1 MWTAAIP
8 VRHNRISFAR
18 LSGNVRVKRGREKTS
33 TNLASQ
39 NVRDPHLIVIDDVR
53 KVVRRQ
59 AVRLAQDKVLEGER
73 VVVDRVVDHVP
84 LRQGT
89 GRTLLAGVSAPP
101 DGNSAAAAAELAAH
115 LESNN
120 VALASLQPFL
130 NLLLRQSKASP
141 VVALMG
147 SFPLEPFARLGESLW
162 CAEAV
167 VGASGLVVHTMRE
180 TVSVR

>member
-1 MWTAAIP
+1 MSP
-8 VRHNRISFAR
+8 C
-18 LSGNVRVKRGREKTS
+18 VKAPEE
-33 TNLASQ
+33 LC
-39 NVRDPHLIVIDDVR
+39 L
-53 KVVRRQ
+53 Q
-59 AVRLAQDKVLEGER
+59 ACQ
-73 VVVDRVVDHVP
+73 P
-84 LRQGT
+84 
-89 GRTLLAGVSAPP
+89 PP